1 MLPAMED
8 KMNQA
13 GALAKSVKT
22 ENATTTCQ
30 CEIMMVN
37 FENEILH
44 KEKIDLGLL
53 LSETT
58 STK

>member
-22 ENATTTCQ
+22 ENATTACQ

-53 LSETT
+53 LSEI
-58 STK
+58 S

>member
-8 KMNQA
+8 KINLA

-22 ENATTTCQ
+22 ENATTACQ
-30 CEIMMVN
+30 CDIMMVN

-58 STK
+58 FTK

>member
-1 MLPAMED
+1 MLPVIED

-22 ENATTTCQ
+22 ENATTACQ
-30 CEIMMVN
+30 FEMMVN
-37 FENEILH
+37 FENEVLH
-44 KEKIDLGLL
+44 KQKIELGLL